1 MNILDTIGHTPLIYL
16 NSVSAELPAKIFVK
30 YEARNPG
37 GSIKDRAALGYVRAA
52 IREGA
57 LAPGGTV
64 VEATSGNLGIGL
76 AVVCGKM
83 NLRLILT
90 MPASASKERI
100 ALLRA
105 MGAEVVLTPAEE
117 GMQGA
122 QNKVEELL
130 ASIPGAYRPNQ
141 FSNPVGPRVHYS
153 TTGVEIL
160 EDCRKEGF
168 VPQAFV
174 AGIGSGATLMGVSLR
189 LKEANPSIR
198 CFAVEP
204 AESPV
209 LSEGR
214 SGPHGIQGIGAGFV
228 PDILDTGIYD
238 EIIPVK
244 DEDAFTYGRIMGK
257 KEGVLVGIS
266 SGAAL
271 AAAVELA
278 RREENAGKQI
288 VVLMPDTGDRYLSTK
303 LFAAGEN

>member
-90 MPASASKERI
+90 MPASASRERI

-214 SGPHGIQGIGAGFV
+214 SGPHGIQGIGANFV
-228 PDILDTGIYD
+228 PEVFDRSLVDGILT
-238 EIIPVK
+238 VST
-244 DEDAFTYGRIMGK
+244 EDAMETARMLMAR
-257 KEGVLVGIS
+257 ESMSCGIT
-266 SGAAL
+266 SGANVRAAMNL
-271 AAAVELA
+271 AQLPEF
-278 RREENAGKQI
+278 AGKHI
-288 VVLMPDTGDRYLSTK
+288 VTVAPDTGERYLSTP
-303 LFAAGEN
+303 LFSKE